1 MVEIRSQIF
10 VANSILPKVRTG
22 LGVNSLLKMWVKSQ
36 LLDAGKNWW
45 DSIVIG
51 DSDSTS
57 RKPIRVPDMRQLIFS
72 GY

>member
-1 MVEIRSQIF
+1 LLIF
-10 VANSILPKVRTG
+10 VANSILPNETDWSEFFAKDVG
-22 LGVNSLLKMWVKSQ
+22 KSQ